1 MERIKR
7 KPEWLRTPVRGGK
20 NLTTVKRVLKELHLH
35 TVCTAANCPNRMEC
49 FSNRTA
55 TFMIL
60 GDVCTRNCRF
70 CNVSTGRP
78 LEVEED
84 EPERIARAV
93 VSLGLKHVV
102 ITSVT
107 RDDLPDGG
115 AAHFAA
121 TVRAVRRAVQAVR
134 PSVNSVKAPDENNA
148 PGAFRASG
156 APGAVRSVQG
166 DEAVQAAQASQR
178 DDARPENFT
187 HPGITIELLI
197 PDLQGDIGAL
207 RTVLDS
213 KPDILNHNVETI
225 PRLYPEVRPQADYR
239 QSLEV
244 LRRTKELDPSR
255 YTKSGLMV
263 GLGEKPE
270 EIEKVMD
277 DLREVGCDFLT
288 IGQYLAPSASHY
300 PVAEY
305 VHPDQFEE
313 YRRIG
318 YRKGFSFVASAPL
331 VRSSYRAAEM
341 MDREK
346 S

>member
-1 MERIKR
+1 MQDRIKS
-7 KPEWLRTPVRGGK
+7 KPEWLRIPIRGGK
-20 NLTTVKRVLKELHLH
+20 NLTTVKQVLKDLHLH

-49 FSNRTA
+49 FSKRTA

-78 LEVEED
+78 LEVEAD

-93 VSLGLKHVV
+93 LSLGLKHVV

-121 TVRAVRRAVQAVR
+121 TVRAVRRA
-134 PSVNSVKAPDENNA
+134 
-148 PGAFRASG
+148 
-156 APGAVRSVQG
+156 
-166 DEAVQAAQASQR
+166 QR
-178 DDARPENFT
+178 DVDGPENST
-187 HPGITIELLI
+187 GLKHTTDPDTQAHQDLTIELLI
-197 PDLQGDIGAL
+197 PDLQGDIDAL
-207 RTVLDS
+207 KVVLDS
-213 KPDILNHNVETI
+213 RPDILNHNVETV
-225 PRLYPEVRPQADYR
+225 PRLYPEVRPQADYQ

-244 LRRTKELDPSR
+244 LRHTKELDPSR

-270 EIEKVMD
+270 EIESVME

-288 IGQYLAPSASHY
+288 IGQYLAPSSSHY

-318 YRKGFSFVASAPL
+318 YQKGFSFVASAPL

-341 MDREK
+341 MDHARGTM